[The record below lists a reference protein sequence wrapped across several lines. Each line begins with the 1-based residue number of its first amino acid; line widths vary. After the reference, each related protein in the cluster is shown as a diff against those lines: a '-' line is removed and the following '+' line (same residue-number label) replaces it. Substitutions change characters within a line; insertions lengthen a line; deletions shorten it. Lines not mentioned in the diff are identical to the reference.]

1 MTQRRGHGPPHCV
14 SCAVIIAHR
23 RRPLSQYLVV
33 HPTHPQP
40 RLVRRAAEIVA
51 GGGVIVYPTD
61 STYALG
67 CRLEDKEATDRIRSL
82 RQLPKD
88 HHLTLVCRD
97 LSELA
102 TYARVDNTSYRIVKR
117 HLPGPMTFVLTATRE
132 VPRRLVHR
140 QRRTIGLR
148 VPDNVIAQ
156 AILAALGE
164 PIMSTTALL
173 PGAGLPLT
181 DMELERGGLEHAVDV
196 IVDGGIGGVRPTTVV
211 DLTSGNAQVLREGVG
226 TLDI

>member
-1 MTQRRGHGPPHCV
+1 M
-14 SCAVIIAHR
+14 
-23 RRPLSQYLVV
+23 SQYLVV

-40 RLVRRAAEIVA
+40 RLVNRAAEIVQ
-51 GGGVIVYPTD
+51 GGGVVVYPTD

-67 CRLEDKEATDRIRSL
+67 CRLGDKDAADRIRAI

-88 HHLTLVCRD
+88 HYLTLVCRD

-102 TYARVDNTSYRIVKR
+102 TYARVDNTSYRIIKR
-117 HLPGPMTFVLTATRE
+117 HLPGPLTFVLTATRE

-140 QRRTIGLR
+140 RRRTIGLR

-156 AILAALGE
+156 ALLAALGE

-173 PGAGLPLT
+173 PGAELPVT
-181 DMELERGGLEHAVDV
+181 EVENERERLEHTVDV
-196 IVDGGIGGVRPTTVV
+196 IIDGGIGGVRPTTVV
-211 DLTSGNAQVLREGVG
+211 DLTSGHPEVIREGVG

>member
-1 MTQRRGHGPPHCV
+1 MRRHHNAP
-14 SCAVIIAHR
+14 STT
-23 RRPLSQYLVV
+23 LSQYLVV

-40 RLVRRAAEIVA
+40 RLVNRAAEIVA
-51 GGGVIVYPTD
+51 AGGVIVYPTD

-67 CRLEDKEATDRIRSL
+67 CRLGDKEAADRIRTL
-82 RQLPKD
+82 RQLSKD
-88 HHLTLVCRD
+88 HYLTLVCRD

-148 VPDNVIAQ
+148 VPNNVIAQ
-156 AILAALGE
+156 AILTAVGE

-173 PGAGLPLT
+173 PGANLPLT
-181 DMELERGGLEHAVDV
+181 DMEIEREKLERAVDV

-211 DLTSGNAQVLREGVG
+211 DLTSGDARVVRDGVG

>member
-1 MTQRRGHGPPHCV
+1 MAANGLPDCRIMRRHH
-14 SCAVIIAHR
+14 SAR
-23 RRPLSQYLVV
+23 SSTLSQYLVV

-40 RLVRRAAEIVA
+40 RLVNRAAEIVA

-67 CRLEDKEATDRIRSL
+67 CRLGDKDAADRIRSL

-88 HHLTLVCRD
+88 HYLTLVCRD

-102 TYARVDNTSYRIVKR
+102 SYARVDNTSYRIVKR
-117 HLPGPMTFVLTATRE
+117 HLPGPMTFVLAATRE

-156 AILAALGE
+156 AILTALGE

-173 PGAGLPLT
+173 PGASLPLT
-181 DMELERGGLEHAVDV
+181 DMEMERDRLEHAVDV
-196 IVDGGIGGVRPTTVV
+196 IVDGGIGGVQPTTVV
-211 DLTSGNAQVLREGVG
+211 DLTSGDAAIVREGVG

>member
-1 MTQRRGHGPPHCV
+1 MRRHHNAP
-14 SCAVIIAHR
+14 STT
-23 RRPLSQYLVV
+23 LSQYLVV

-40 RLVRRAAEIVA
+40 RLVNRAAEIVA
-51 GGGVIVYPTD
+51 AGGVIVYPTD

-67 CRLEDKEATDRIRSL
+67 CRLGDKEAADRIRTL

-88 HHLTLVCRD
+88 HYLTLVCRD

-148 VPDNVIAQ
+148 VPNNVIAQ
-156 AILAALGE
+156 AILTALGE

-181 DMELERGGLEHAVDV
+181 DMEIERDNLERAVDV

-211 DLTSGNAQVLREGVG
+211 DLTSGDARVVRDGVG

>member
-1 MTQRRGHGPPHCV
+1 MRRHHNAPSSTV
-14 SCAVIIAHR
+14 
-23 RRPLSQYLVV
+23 SQYLVV

-40 RLVRRAAEIVA
+40 RLVNRAAEIVA
-51 GGGVIVYPTD
+51 SGGIIVYPTD

-67 CRLEDKEATDRIRSL
+67 CRLGDKDAADRIRSL

-88 HHLTLVCRD
+88 HYLTLVCRD

-102 TYARVDNTSYRIVKR
+102 TYARVDNTSYRIIRR

-156 AILAALGE
+156 AILTALGE

-173 PGAGLPLT
+173 PGASLPLT
-181 DMELERGGLEHAVDV
+181 DMEMERGRLEHAVDV
-196 IVDGGIGGVRPTTVV
+196 IVDGGIGGVQPTTVV
-211 DLTSGNAQVLREGVG
+211 DLTSGDAEIVREGVG

>member
-1 MTQRRGHGPPHCV
+1 M
-14 SCAVIIAHR
+14 
-23 RRPLSQYLVV
+23 SQYLVV

-40 RLVRRAAEIVA
+40 RLVNRAAEIVQ
-51 GGGVIVYPTD
+51 GGGVVVYPTD

-67 CRLEDKEATDRIRSL
+67 CRLGDKDAADRIRAI

-88 HHLTLVCRD
+88 HYLTLVCRD

-102 TYARVDNTSYRIVKR
+102 TYARVDNTSYRIIKR
-117 HLPGPMTFVLTATRE
+117 HLPGPLTFVLTATRE

-156 AILAALGE
+156 ALLAALGE

-173 PGAGLPLT
+173 PGAELPVT
-181 DMELERGGLEHAVDV
+181 EVENERESLEHAVDV
-196 IVDGGIGGVRPTTVV
+196 IIDGGIGGVRPTTVV
-211 DLTSGNAQVLREGVG
+211 DLTSGHPEVIREGVG